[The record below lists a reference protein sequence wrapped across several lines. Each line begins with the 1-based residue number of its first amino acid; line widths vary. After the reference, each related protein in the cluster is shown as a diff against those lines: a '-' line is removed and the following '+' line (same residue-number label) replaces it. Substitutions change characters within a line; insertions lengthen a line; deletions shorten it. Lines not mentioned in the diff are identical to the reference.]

1 MLNATVN
8 DYLDVEGENVAVGR
22 GGGGGRVEL
31 YGINGLLALD
41 NLTTYEPPATPGD
54 LLGWAIDLSG
64 PTLIAGAPGTNA
76 DAGAVFSTDV
86 GPVDEPIV
94 VDSLLDTVAD
104 DGLCTLREAIT
115 AANSDTAANG
125 CIGGSGA
132 DTINFAVS
140 GTIVLDTPP
149 PDHHERHRDRRRQRR
164 HNARRAWRERHGD
177 PAYQQRDRGAVEP
190 GGLPG

>member
-1 MLNATVN
+1 MPV
-8 DYLDVEGENVAVGR
+8 R
-22 GGGGGRVEL
+22 C
-31 YGINGLLALD
+31 
-41 NLTTYEPPATPGD
+41 
-54 LLGWAIDLSG
+54 
-64 PTLIAGAPGTNA
+64 
-76 DAGAVFSTDV
+76 STHV

-140 GTIVLDTPP
+140 GTIVLDTRLPIITS
-149 PDHHERHRDRRRQRR
+149 DIEIDG
-164 HNARRAWRERHGD
+164 ASADIMLDG
-177 PAYQQRDRGAVEP
+177 RGGSGTAILRINSGTV
-190 GGLPG
+190 GLSNLVVFRGNSNSRVPTCRPTPTT